1 MHQTHQT
8 DFDSLGIDF
17 RSPRPHHLGPLPLMH
32 RLQPGRHYTFLS
44 TEIDQQPSSKSEFPQ
59 KFRLAGSCSNN
70 FMTFLEETWKKQKTH
85 RNCKSCRDCSTSHEV
100 PRSATKCHEILATFR
115 LCTDLDGSTGTMAMG
130 ANDFQWYVTGALPW
144 KHGQDTCPDVDKA
157 SMERP

>member
-32 RLQPGRHYTFLS
+32 RLYSQGGTTRFSAQRLTNSRH
-44 TEIDQQPSSKSEFPQ
+44 SKSEFPQ

-70 FMTFLEETWKKQKTH
+70 FLEETWTNQKTH

-100 PRSATKCHEILATFR
+100 PRSATKCHKFLATFR

-130 ANDFQWYVTGALPW
+130 ANDFQWYVTGALRW
-144 KHGQDTCPDVDKA
+144 KHAQDTCPDVDKA